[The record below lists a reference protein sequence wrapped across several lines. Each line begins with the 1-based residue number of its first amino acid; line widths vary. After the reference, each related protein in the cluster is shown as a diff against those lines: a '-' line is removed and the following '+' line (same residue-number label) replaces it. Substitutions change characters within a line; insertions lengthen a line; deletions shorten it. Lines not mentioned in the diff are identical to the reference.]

1 MRTRF
6 LKLKYQESVKSF
18 KYAVKDILFKPLCE
32 WNSFP
37 TLKNMI
43 TWILKPRCQQLYDNT
58 YIISATAEMTGWLAN
73 VHFQICASNIRDVSI
88 QTENWLLVACT
99 ELEI

>member
-1 MRTRF
+1 MRF

-18 KYAVKDILFKPLCE
+18 KYAVKDILLKLLCE

-37 TLKNMI
+37 TLKNII
-43 TWILKPRCQQLYDNT
+43 TWILELRCQQLCDNI